1 MTTYFRSIP
10 EYRVVVPGRAI
21 SFRSPRANAYKKLI
35 RSIAQRIFPQPLSNQ
50 IIDIRIDYFHTS
62 RRRVDMDNVAKC
74 VLDALNGVAY
84 VDDRYVGSQAAT
96 AYRLQ
101 VPVRIKGGP
110 VDIIKPLAQYDE
122 YLFIRIRGHS

>member
-1 MTTYFRSIP
+1 MTTYIRSIP

-21 SFRSPRANAYKKLI
+21 SFRSPHANAYKKLI
-35 RSIAQRIFPQPLSNQ
+35 RSIAQRIFSQPLSNQ

-62 RRRVDMDNVAKC
+62 RRRVDIDNVAKC
-74 VLDALNGVAY
+74 VIDALNGVAY
-84 VDDRYVGSQAAT
+84 VDDRYVRFQAAT

-101 VPVRIKGGP
+101 VPVRIQGGP
-110 VDIIKPLAQYDE
+110 VDLIKPLAQHDE